1 MNTLEKSLLIK
12 ELRDLIDALTHK
24 RLSLY
29 ETAKAKARI
38 KEIFM
43 LCDKPIFQ
51 KQLLTFKASQN
62 PIQTAVTFAE
72 QSLYAQSF
80 RGVFTEPKA
89 LETALYQQPEAGW
102 AILYQPKAGWQI
114 WLIPAADRTALLSEF
129 QDLEQVYRWMLE
141 QQQQYHCLQTDAE
154 LKQAAVLEAAQ
165 TVTIEAAQTQPIFAT
180 VDPEEN
186 KAVDSPIQFEFITD
200 HIATEE
206 VASSDTQVVDVAKDE
221 LTIEP
226 TADQTII
233 SNPTLNITQPDVT
246 TIDTAQPLTAITPKT
261 STTLAY
267 NLLLSQYS
275 CPISALNLS
284 QNESAQLYR
293 VFLPEAP
300 EVTQYAD
307 VLVHLSDPEEDQQQV
322 LARAVYLAEQT
333 NTQGRFIK
341 YVVLLGALDQM
352 QAIRLTQNFCQQF
365 EHEIAA
371 IREISWEKLQE
382 HLFNFDQLFQCY
394 SHDAQIVWQQK
405 NYFPFIPIQHILITK
420 FIQFEESEAQ
430 SHTPLILLK
439 ERQKIRVIHGQKRL
453 QLSRTE
459 QAIPHILLDRQQGI
473 SWQMI
478 QKVIS
483 QLQQPI
489 DALQLCQALQMYQEK
504 EVSA

>member
-80 RGVFTEPKA
+80 RGVFTQLEA

-102 AILYQPKAGWQI
+102 AILYQPRAGWQI

-165 TVTIEAAQTQPIFAT
+165 TQPIFVTA
-180 VDPEEN
+180 DPEEN

-233 SNPTLNITQPDVT
+233 SNAILNTTQPDAT
-246 TIDTAQPLTAITPKT
+246 TIDTAQMTAGTQKP
-261 STTLAY
+261 SVNPAY

-382 HLFNFDQLFQCY
+382 HLFDFDQLFQCY
-394 SHDAQIVWQQK
+394 SHDAQIVWKQEH
-405 NYFPFIPIQHILITK
+405 YFPFIPIQHIQTTK

>member
-12 ELRDLIDALTHK
+12 ELHDLIDALEHQ

-43 LCDKPIFQ
+43 LCDEPIFQ

-62 PIQTAVTFAE
+62 PIQTAATFAE

-80 RGVFTEPKA
+80 RGVFTQPEA

-102 AILYQPKAGWQI
+102 AILYQPRAGWQI

-165 TVTIEAAQTQPIFAT
+165 TQPVFVTA
-180 VDPEEN
+180 DLEEN

-233 SNPTLNITQPDVT
+233 SNATLDITQPDAT
-246 TIDTAQPLTAITPKT
+246 TIDTAQMTAGTQKP
-261 STTLAY
+261 SVNPAY

-382 HLFNFDQLFQCY
+382 HLFDFDQLFQCY
-394 SHDAQIVWQQK
+394 SHDAQIVWQQEH
-405 NYFPFIPIQHILITK
+405 YFPFIPIQHIQTTK

-453 QLSRTE
+453 QLSRAE
-459 QAIPHILLDRQQGI
+459 QAVPHILLDRQQGM

-489 DALQLCQALQMYQEK
+489 EALQLCQALQMYQEK

>member
-80 RGVFTEPKA
+80 RGVFTQLEA

-102 AILYQPKAGWQI
+102 AILYQPRAGWQI

-186 KAVDSPIQFEFITD
+186 KAADPPIQFDFIRD

-206 VASSDTQVVDVAKDE
+206 VASSETQVLDVAKDE

-233 SNPTLNITQPDVT
+233 SNAILNTAQPDAT
-246 TIDTAQPLTAITPKT
+246 TIDTAQMTAGTQKP
-261 STTLAY
+261 SVNPAY

-322 LARAVYLAEQT
+322 LARTVYLAEQT

-382 HLFNFDQLFQCY
+382 HLFDFDQLFQCY
-394 SHDAQIVWQQK
+394 SHDAQIVWQQEH
-405 NYFPFIPIQHILITK
+405 YFPFIPIQHIQTTK

>member
-51 KQLLTFKASQN
+51 KQLLTFKASQK
-62 PIQTAVTFAE
+62 PTQTAVPFAE

-80 RGVFTEPKA
+80 RGVFTQPEV
-89 LETALYQQPEAGW
+89 LETALYQQPETGW
-102 AILYQPKAGWQI
+102 AILYQPRAGWQI

-129 QDLEQVYRWMLE
+129 QDLEQVYRWMLQ

-186 KAVDSPIQFEFITD
+186 KAADPPIQFDFIRD

-233 SNPTLNITQPDVT
+233 SNATLDITQPDAT
-246 TIDTAQPLTAITPKT
+246 TIDTAQMTAGTQKP
-261 STTLAY
+261 SVNPAY

-382 HLFNFDQLFQCY
+382 HLFDFDQLFQCY
-394 SHDAQIVWQQK
+394 SHDAQIVWQQEH
-405 NYFPFIPIQHILITK
+405 YFPFIPIQHIQTTK

-459 QAIPHILLDRQQGI
+459 QAVPHILLDRQQGI

>member
-72 QSLYAQSF
+72 QSVYAQSF
-80 RGVFTEPKA
+80 CGVFTEPET
-89 LETALYQQPEAGW
+89 LETVLYQQPEAGW
-102 AILYQPKAGWQI
+102 AILYQPRAGWQI

-165 TVTIEAAQTQPIFAT
+165 TVTIEAAQTQPVFVTA
-180 VDPEEN
+180 DLEEN

-233 SNPTLNITQPDVT
+233 SNATLDITQPDAT
-246 TIDTAQPLTAITPKT
+246 TIDTAQMTAGTQKP
-261 STTLAY
+261 SVNPAY

-382 HLFNFDQLFQCY
+382 HLFDFDQLFQCY
-394 SHDAQIVWQQK
+394 SHDAQIVWQQEH
-405 NYFPFIPIQHILITK
+405 YFPFIPIQHIQTTK

>member
-80 RGVFTEPKA
+80 RGVFTQLEA

-102 AILYQPKAGWQI
+102 AILYQPRAGWQI

-165 TVTIEAAQTQPIFAT
+165 TQPVFVTA
-180 VDPEEN
+180 DLEEN
-186 KAVDSPIQFEFITD
+186 KAADPPIQFDFIRD

-233 SNPTLNITQPDVT
+233 SNATLDITQPDAT
-246 TIDTAQPLTAITPKT
+246 TIDTAQMTAGTQKP
-261 STTLAY
+261 SVNPAY

-382 HLFNFDQLFQCY
+382 HLFDFDQLFQCY
-394 SHDAQIVWQQK
+394 SHDAQIVWQQEH
-405 NYFPFIPIQHILITK
+405 YFPFIPIQHIQTTK

>member
-80 RGVFTEPKA
+80 RGVFTQLEA
-89 LETALYQQPEAGW
+89 LETVLYQQPEAGW
-102 AILYQPKAGWQI
+102 AILYQPRAGWQI

-186 KAVDSPIQFEFITD
+186 KAADPPIQFDFIRD

-233 SNPTLNITQPDVT
+233 SNATLDITQPDAT
-246 TIDTAQPLTAITPKT
+246 TIDTAQMTAGTQKP
-261 STTLAY
+261 SVNPAY

-293 VFLPEAP
+293 VFLPEAL

-322 LARAVYLAEQT
+322 LARTVYLAEQT

-382 HLFNFDQLFQCY
+382 HLFDFDQLFQCY
-394 SHDAQIVWQQK
+394 SHDAQIVWQQEH
-405 NYFPFIPIQHILITK
+405 YFPFIPIQHIQTTK

>member
-12 ELRDLIDALTHK
+12 ELHDLIDALTHK

-62 PIQTAVTFAE
+62 PIQTAATFAE

-80 RGVFTEPKA
+80 RGVFTQPEA
-89 LETALYQQPEAGW
+89 LETALYQQPETGW
-102 AILYQPKAGWQI
+102 AILYQPRAGWQI

-186 KAVDSPIQFEFITD
+186 KAADPPIQFDFIRD

-206 VASSDTQVVDVAKDE
+206 VASSDTQVLDVAKDE

-233 SNPTLNITQPDVT
+233 SNATLDITQPDAT
-246 TIDTAQPLTAITPKT
+246 TIDTAQMTAGTQKP
-261 STTLAY
+261 SVNPAY

-307 VLVHLSDPEEDQQQV
+307 VLVHLSDPEEDQQQL
-322 LARAVYLAEQT
+322 LARTVYLAEQT
-333 NTQGRFIK
+333 NTQGHFIK

-382 HLFNFDQLFQCY
+382 HLFDFDQFFQCY
-394 SHDAQIVWQQK
+394 SVDAQIVWQQEH
-405 NYFPFIPIQHILITK
+405 YFPFIPKQQIQTTK

-453 QLSRTE
+453 QLSRAE
-459 QAIPHILLDRQQGI
+459 QAVPHILLDRQQGI

-489 DALQLCQALQMYQEK
+489 EALQLCQALQMYQEK

>member
-12 ELRDLIDALTHK
+12 ELHDLIDALTHK

-80 RGVFTEPKA
+80 RGVFTQLEA

-102 AILYQPKAGWQI
+102 AILYQPRAGWQI

-165 TVTIEAAQTQPIFAT
+165 TQPVFVTA
-180 VDPEEN
+180 DLEEN
-186 KAVDSPIQFEFITD
+186 KAADPPIQFDFIRD

-206 VASSDTQVVDVAKDE
+206 VASSDTQVLDVAKDE

-233 SNPTLNITQPDVT
+233 SNATLDITQPDAT
-246 TIDTAQPLTAITPKT
+246 TIDTAQMTAGTQKP
-261 STTLAY
+261 SVNPAY

-382 HLFNFDQLFQCY
+382 HLFDFDQLFQCY
-394 SHDAQIVWQQK
+394 SHDAQIVWQQEH
-405 NYFPFIPIQHILITK
+405 YFPFIPIQHIQTTK

>member
-12 ELRDLIDALTHK
+12 ELHDLIDALTHK

-80 RGVFTEPKA
+80 RGVFTQPEA
-89 LETALYQQPEAGW
+89 LETALYQQPETGW
-102 AILYQPKAGWQI
+102 AILYQPRAGWQI
-114 WLIPAADRTALLSEF
+114 WLIPAADRTALLSKF

-186 KAVDSPIQFEFITD
+186 KAADPPIQFDFIRD

-206 VASSDTQVVDVAKDE
+206 VASSDTQVLDVAKDE

-233 SNPTLNITQPDVT
+233 SNATLDITQPDAT
-246 TIDTAQPLTAITPKT
+246 TIDTAQMTAGTQKP
-261 STTLAY
+261 SVNPAY

-394 SHDAQIVWQQK
+394 SHDAQIVWQQEH
-405 NYFPFIPIQHILITK
+405 YFPFIPIQHIQTTK

>member
-1 MNTLEKSLLIK
+1 
-12 ELRDLIDALTHK
+12 
-24 RLSLY
+24 
-29 ETAKAKARI
+29 
-38 KEIFM
+38 
-43 LCDKPIFQ
+43 
-51 KQLLTFKASQN
+51 
-62 PIQTAVTFAE
+62 
-72 QSLYAQSF
+72 
-80 RGVFTEPKA
+80 
-89 LETALYQQPEAGW
+89 
-102 AILYQPKAGWQI
+102 
-114 WLIPAADRTALLSEF
+114 
-129 QDLEQVYRWMLE
+129 MLE
-141 QQQQYHCLQTDAE
+141 G
-154 LKQAAVLEAAQ
+154 
-165 TVTIEAAQTQPIFAT
+165 AQTQPVFVTA
-180 VDPEEN
+180 DLEEN
-186 KAVDSPIQFEFITD
+186 KAADPPIQFDFIRD

-206 VASSDTQVVDVAKDE
+206 VASSDTQVLDVAKDE

-233 SNPTLNITQPDVT
+233 SNATLDITQPDAT
-246 TIDTAQPLTAITPKT
+246 TIDTAQMTAGTQKP
-261 STTLAY
+261 SVNPAY

-382 HLFNFDQLFQCY
+382 HLFDFGQLFQCY
-394 SHDAQIVWQQK
+394 SVDAQIVWQQEH
-405 NYFPFIPIQHILITK
+405 YFPFIPKQQIQTTK

-453 QLSRTE
+453 QLSRAE
-459 QAIPHILLDRQQGI
+459 QAVPHILLDRQQGM
-473 SWQMI
+473 SWQLI

-489 DALQLCQALQMYQEK
+489 EALQLCQALQMYQEK

>member
-80 RGVFTEPKA
+80 RGVFTQLEA

-102 AILYQPKAGWQI
+102 AILYQPRAGWQI

-165 TVTIEAAQTQPIFAT
+165 TQPVFAT
-180 VDPEEN
+180 ADPEEN
-186 KAVDSPIQFEFITD
+186 KAADPPIQFDFIRD

-206 VASSDTQVVDVAKDE
+206 VASSDTQVLDVAKDE

-233 SNPTLNITQPDVT
+233 SNAILNTTQPDTT
-246 TIDTAQPLTAITPKT
+246 TIDTAPPITAVTPKP
-261 STTLAY
+261 STTPAY

-382 HLFNFDQLFQCY
+382 HLFDFDQLFQCY
-394 SHDAQIVWQQK
+394 SHDAQIVWQQEH
-405 NYFPFIPIQHILITK
+405 YFPFIPIQHIQTTK

>member
-12 ELRDLIDALTHK
+12 ELHDLIDALTHK

-80 RGVFTEPKA
+80 RGVFTQLEA
-89 LETALYQQPEAGW
+89 LETVLYQQPEAGW
-102 AILYQPKAGWQI
+102 AILYQPRAGWQI

-165 TVTIEAAQTQPIFAT
+165 TVTIEAAQTQPVFVTA
-180 VDPEEN
+180 DLEEN

-233 SNPTLNITQPDVT
+233 SNATLDITQPDAT
-246 TIDTAQPLTAITPKT
+246 TIDTAQMTAGTQKP
-261 STTLAY
+261 SVNPAY

-382 HLFNFDQLFQCY
+382 HLFDFDQLFQCY
-394 SHDAQIVWQQK
+394 SHDAQIVWQQEH
-405 NYFPFIPIQHILITK
+405 YFPFIPIQHIQTTK

>member
-12 ELRDLIDALTHK
+12 ELHDLIDALTHK

-62 PIQTAVTFAE
+62 PIQTAATFAE

-80 RGVFTEPKA
+80 RGVFTEPEI
-89 LETALYQQPEAGW
+89 LESAPYQQPETGW
-102 AILYQPKAGWQI
+102 AILYQPRAGWQI

-186 KAVDSPIQFEFITD
+186 KAADPPIQFDFIRD

-233 SNPTLNITQPDVT
+233 SNATLDITQPDAT
-246 TIDTAQPLTAITPKT
+246 TIDTAQM
-261 STTLAY
+261 TTGTQKPSVNPAY

-307 VLVHLSDPEEDQQQV
+307 VLVHLSDPEVDQQQL
-322 LARAVYLAEQT
+322 LARTVYLAEQT
-333 NTQGRFIK
+333 NTQGHFIK

-382 HLFNFDQLFQCY
+382 HLFDFDQFFQCY
-394 SHDAQIVWQQK
+394 SVDAQIVWQQEH
-405 NYFPFIPIQHILITK
+405 YFPFIPKQQIQTTK

-453 QLSRTE
+453 QLSGAE
-459 QAIPHILLDRQQGI
+459 QAVPHILLDRQQGM

-489 DALQLCQALQMYQEK
+489 DAIQLCQALQMYQEK

>member
-12 ELRDLIDALTHK
+12 ELHDLIDALTHK

-80 RGVFTEPKA
+80 RGVFTQLEA

-102 AILYQPKAGWQI
+102 AILYQPRAGWQI

-129 QDLEQVYRWMLE
+129 QDLEQVYRWMLQ

-165 TVTIEAAQTQPIFAT
+165 TVTIPAAQTQPVFAT
-180 VDPEEN
+180 ADPEEN
-186 KAVDSPIQFEFITD
+186 KAVAPPIQFELITQ

-206 VASSDTQVVDVAKDE
+206 ATSSDTQVLDLTEYE

-226 TADQTII
+226 ITNQTII
-233 SNPTLNITQPDVT
+233 SNPTLNTTQPDVT

-267 NLLLSQYS
+267 NLLLNQYS

-284 QNESAQLYR
+284 QNESVQLYR
-293 VFLPEAP
+293 VFMPEAP
-300 EVTQYAD
+300 EITQYAD
-307 VLVHLSDPEEDQQQV
+307 VLVDLSDPEVDQQQL
-322 LARAVYLAEQT
+322 LARTVYLAEQT
-333 NTQGRFIK
+333 NTQGHFIK

-382 HLFNFDQLFQCY
+382 HLFDFGQLFQCY
-394 SHDAQIVWQQK
+394 SVDAQIVWQQEH
-405 NYFPFIPIQHILITK
+405 YFPFIPKQQIQTTK

-453 QLSRTE
+453 QLSRAE
-459 QAIPHILLDRQQGI
+459 QAVPHILLDRQQGM

-489 DALQLCQALQMYQEK
+489 EALQLCQALQMYQEK

>member
-12 ELRDLIDALTHK
+12 ELHDLIDALEHQ

-43 LCDKPIFQ
+43 LCDEPIFQ

-80 RGVFTEPKA
+80 RGVFTQLEA
-89 LETALYQQPEAGW
+89 LETVLYQQPEAGW
-102 AILYQPKAGWQI
+102 AILYQPRAGWQI

-165 TVTIEAAQTQPIFAT
+165 TQPVFVTA
-180 VDPEEN
+180 DLEEN

-233 SNPTLNITQPDVT
+233 SNATLDITQPDAT
-246 TIDTAQPLTAITPKT
+246 TIDTAQMTAGTQKP
-261 STTLAY
+261 SVNPAY

-382 HLFNFDQLFQCY
+382 HLFDFDQLFQCY
-394 SHDAQIVWQQK
+394 SHDAQIVWQQEH
-405 NYFPFIPIQHILITK
+405 YFPFIPIQHIQTTK

>member
-12 ELRDLIDALTHK
+12 ELHDLIDALEHQ

-43 LCDKPIFQ
+43 LCDEPIFQ

-62 PIQTAVTFAE
+62 PIQTAATFAE

-80 RGVFTEPKA
+80 RGVFTQLEA

-102 AILYQPKAGWQI
+102 AILYQPRAGWQI

-165 TVTIEAAQTQPIFAT
+165 TQPVFVTA
-180 VDPEEN
+180 DLEEN
-186 KAVDSPIQFEFITD
+186 KAADPPIQFDFIRD

-206 VASSDTQVVDVAKDE
+206 VASSDTQVLDVAKDE

-233 SNPTLNITQPDVT
+233 SNATLDITQPDAT
-246 TIDTAQPLTAITPKT
+246 TIDTAQMTAGTQKP
-261 STTLAY
+261 SVNPAY

-382 HLFNFDQLFQCY
+382 HLFDFGQLFQCY
-394 SHDAQIVWQQK
+394 SVDAQIVWQQEH
-405 NYFPFIPIQHILITK
+405 YFPFIPKQQIQTTK

-453 QLSRTE
+453 QLSRAE
-459 QAIPHILLDRQQGI
+459 QAVPHILLDRQQGM

-489 DALQLCQALQMYQEK
+489 EALQLCQALQMYQEK

>member
-12 ELRDLIDALTHK
+12 ELHDLIDALTHQ

-43 LCDKPIFQ
+43 LCDEPIFQ

-62 PIQTAVTFAE
+62 PIQTAATFAE

-80 RGVFTEPKA
+80 RGVFTQPEA
-89 LETALYQQPEAGW
+89 LETALYQQPETGW
-102 AILYQPKAGWQI
+102 AILYQPRAGWQI

-129 QDLEQVYRWMLE
+129 QDLEQVYRWMLQ

-165 TVTIEAAQTQPIFAT
+165 TATIPAAQTQPVFAT
-180 VDPEEN
+180 ADPEEN
-186 KAVDSPIQFEFITD
+186 KAVAPPIQFELITQ

-206 VASSDTQVVDVAKDE
+206 ATSSDTQVLDVAEHE
-221 LTIEP
+221 LTIESI
-226 TADQTII
+226 TDQTII
-233 SNPTLNITQPDVT
+233 SCTTLNTTPPDVT
-246 TIDTAQPLTAITPKT
+246 TIDTVQPLTAVTPK
-261 STTLAY
+261 SSIPPAY
-267 NLLLSQYS
+267 NLLLNQYS

-284 QNESAQLYR
+284 QNESVQLYR
-293 VFLPEAP
+293 VFMPEAP
-300 EVTQYAD
+300 EITQYAD
-307 VLVHLSDPEEDQQQV
+307 VLVDLSDPEVDQQQL
-322 LARAVYLAEQT
+322 LARTVYLAEQT
-333 NTQGRFIK
+333 NTQGHFIK

-382 HLFNFDQLFQCY
+382 HLFDFGQLFQCY
-394 SHDAQIVWQQK
+394 SVDAQIVWQQEH
-405 NYFPFIPIQHILITK
+405 YFPFIPKQEIQTTK

-453 QLSRTE
+453 QLSRAE
-459 QAIPHILLDRQQGI
+459 QAVPHILLDRQQGM
-473 SWQMI
+473 SWQLI

-489 DALQLCQALQMYQEK
+489 EALQLCQALQMYQEK

>member
-12 ELRDLIDALTHK
+12 ELHDLIDALTHK

-43 LCDKPIFQ
+43 LCDEPIFQ

-80 RGVFTEPKA
+80 RGVFTQLEA

-102 AILYQPKAGWQI
+102 AILYQLRAGWQI
-114 WLIPAADRTALLSEF
+114 WLTPAADRTALLSEF

-186 KAVDSPIQFEFITD
+186 KAADPPIQFDFIRD

-206 VASSDTQVVDVAKDE
+206 VASSNTQVLDVAKDE

-233 SNPTLNITQPDVT
+233 SNATLDITQPDAT
-246 TIDTAQPLTAITPKT
+246 TIDTAQMTAGTQKP
-261 STTLAY
+261 SVNPAY

-382 HLFNFDQLFQCY
+382 HLFDFDQLFQCY
-394 SHDAQIVWQQK
+394 SHDAQIVWQQEH
-405 NYFPFIPIQHILITK
+405 YFPFIPIQHIQTTK

>member
-12 ELRDLIDALTHK
+12 ELHDLIDALEHQ

-43 LCDKPIFQ
+43 LCDEPIFQ

-62 PIQTAVTFAE
+62 PIQTAATFAE

-80 RGVFTEPKA
+80 RGVFTQLEA

-102 AILYQPKAGWQI
+102 AILYQPRAGWQI

-165 TVTIEAAQTQPIFAT
+165 TQPVFVTA
-180 VDPEEN
+180 DLEEN
-186 KAVDSPIQFEFITD
+186 KAADPPIQFDFIRD

-233 SNPTLNITQPDVT
+233 SNAILNTTQPDAT
-246 TIDTAQPLTAITPKT
+246 TIDTAQMTAGTQKP
-261 STTLAY
+261 SVNPAY

-382 HLFNFDQLFQCY
+382 HLFDFGQLFQCY
-394 SHDAQIVWQQK
+394 SVDAQIVWQQEH
-405 NYFPFIPIQHILITK
+405 YFPFIPKQQIQTTK

>member
-12 ELRDLIDALTHK
+12 ELHDLTNALTHQ

-43 LCDKPIFQ
+43 LCDEPIFQ

-62 PIQTAVTFAE
+62 PIQTAATFAE

-80 RGVFTEPKA
+80 RGVFTQPET
-89 LETALYQQPEAGW
+89 LEAALYQQPETGW
-102 AILYQPKAGWQI
+102 AILYQPRAGWQI
-114 WLIPAADRTALLSEF
+114 WLIPAADRTALLSKF

-186 KAVDSPIQFEFITD
+186 KTADPPIQFDFITD

-206 VASSDTQVVDVAKDE
+206 VASSDTPVLDVAKDE

-233 SNPTLNITQPDVT
+233 SNATLDITQPDAT
-246 TIDTAQPLTAITPKT
+246 TIDSAQMTAGTQKPSVNP
-261 STTLAY
+261 AY

-300 EVTQYAD
+300 KVTQYAD
-307 VLVHLSDPEEDQQQV
+307 VLVHLSDPEVDQQQL

-333 NTQGRFIK
+333 NTQGHFIK

-352 QAIRLTQNFCQQF
+352 QAIRLIQNFCQQF

-382 HLFNFDQLFQCY
+382 HLFDFVQLFQCY
-394 SHDAQIVWQQK
+394 SVDAQIVWQQEH
-405 NYFPFIPIQHILITK
+405 YFPFIPKQQLQTTK
-420 FIQFEESEAQ
+420 FIQFEENEAQ

-459 QAIPHILLDRQQGI
+459 QAVPYILLDRQQGM

>member
-80 RGVFTEPKA
+80 RGVFTQLEA

-102 AILYQPKAGWQI
+102 AILYQPRAGWQI

-186 KAVDSPIQFEFITD
+186 KAADPPIQFDFIRD

-233 SNPTLNITQPDVT
+233 SNATLDITQPDAT
-246 TIDTAQPLTAITPKT
+246 TIDTAQMTAGTQKP
-261 STTLAY
+261 SVNPAY

-382 HLFNFDQLFQCY
+382 HLFDFDQLFQCY
-394 SHDAQIVWQQK
+394 SHDAQIVWQQEH
-405 NYFPFIPIQHILITK
+405 YFPFIPIQHIQTTK

>member
-12 ELRDLIDALTHK
+12 ELHDLIDALTHK

-80 RGVFTEPKA
+80 RGVFTQLEA

-102 AILYQPKAGWQI
+102 AILYQPRAGWQI

-186 KAVDSPIQFEFITD
+186 KAADPPIQFDFIRD

-233 SNPTLNITQPDVT
+233 SNAILNTTQPDTT
-246 TIDTAQPLTAITPKT
+246 TIDTAPPITAVTPKP
-261 STTLAY
+261 STTPAY

-394 SHDAQIVWQQK
+394 SHDAQIVWQQVH
-405 NYFPFIPIQHILITK
+405 YFPFIPIQHIQTTK

>member
-80 RGVFTEPKA
+80 RGVFTQLEA

-102 AILYQPKAGWQI
+102 AILYQPRAGWQI

-186 KAVDSPIQFEFITD
+186 KAADPPIQFDFIRD

-206 VASSDTQVVDVAKDE
+206 VASSDTQVLDVAKDE

-233 SNPTLNITQPDVT
+233 SNATLDITQPDAT
-246 TIDTAQPLTAITPKT
+246 TIDTAQMTAGTQKP
-261 STTLAY
+261 SVNPAY

-382 HLFNFDQLFQCY
+382 HLFDFDQLFQCY
-394 SHDAQIVWQQK
+394 SHDAQIVWQQEH
-405 NYFPFIPIQHILITK
+405 YFPFIPIQHIQTTK

>member
-62 PIQTAVTFAE
+62 PIQTAATFAE

-80 RGVFTEPKA
+80 RGVFTQPEV
-89 LETALYQQPEAGW
+89 LETALYQQPETGW
-102 AILYQPKAGWQI
+102 AILYQPRAGWQI

-186 KAVDSPIQFEFITD
+186 KAADPPIQFDFIRD

-206 VASSDTQVVDVAKDE
+206 VASSDTQVLDVAKDE

-233 SNPTLNITQPDVT
+233 SNATLDITQPDAT
-246 TIDTAQPLTAITPKT
+246 TIDTAQMTAGTQKP
-261 STTLAY
+261 SVNPAY

-382 HLFNFDQLFQCY
+382 HLFDFDQLFQCY
-394 SHDAQIVWQQK
+394 SHDAQIVWQQEH
-405 NYFPFIPIQHILITK
+405 YFPFIPIQHIQTTK

>member
-80 RGVFTEPKA
+80 RGVFTQLEA
-89 LETALYQQPEAGW
+89 LETVLYQQPEAGW
-102 AILYQPKAGWQI
+102 AILYQPRAGWQI

-165 TVTIEAAQTQPIFAT
+165 TQPVFVTA
-180 VDPEEN
+180 DLEEN

-233 SNPTLNITQPDVT
+233 SNAILNTTQPDTT
-246 TIDTAQPLTAITPKT
+246 TIDTAPPITAVTPKP
-261 STTLAY
+261 STTPAY

-382 HLFNFDQLFQCY
+382 HLFDFDQLFQCY
-394 SHDAQIVWQQK
+394 SHDAQIVWQQEH
-405 NYFPFIPIQHILITK
+405 YFPFIPIQHIQTTK

>member
-80 RGVFTEPKA
+80 RGVFTQLEA

-102 AILYQPKAGWQI
+102 AILYQPRAGWQI

-165 TVTIEAAQTQPIFAT
+165 TQPVFVTA
-180 VDPEEN
+180 DLEEN

-206 VASSDTQVVDVAKDE
+206 VASSDTQVLDVAKDE

-233 SNPTLNITQPDVT
+233 SNATLDITQPDAT
-246 TIDTAQPLTAITPKT
+246 TIDTAQMTAGTQKP
-261 STTLAY
+261 SVNPAY

-382 HLFNFDQLFQCY
+382 HLFDFDQLFQCY
-394 SHDAQIVWQQK
+394 SHDAQIVWQQEH
-405 NYFPFIPIQHILITK
+405 YFPFIPIQHIQTTK

>member
-12 ELRDLIDALTHK
+12 ELHDLTDALK
-24 RLSLY
+24 QQRLSLY

-43 LCDKPIFQ
+43 LCDEPIFQ

-62 PIQTAVTFAE
+62 PIQTAATFAE

-80 RGVFTEPKA
+80 RGVFTQPEA
-89 LETALYQQPEAGW
+89 LETALYQQPETGW
-102 AILYQPKAGWQI
+102 AILYQPRAGWQI
-114 WLIPAADRTALLSEF
+114 WLIPAATRTALLSEF
-129 QDLEQVYRWMLE
+129 QDLEQVYRWMLQ
-141 QQQQYHCLQTDAE
+141 QQQQYHCLKTDAE
-154 LKQAAVLEAAQ
+154 LKQAAVLEPAQ
-165 TVTIEAAQTQPIFAT
+165 TVTLEAAQTQPIFAT

-186 KAVDSPIQFEFITD
+186 KAADPPIQFDFITD

-206 VASSDTQVVDVAKDE
+206 VASSDTQVLDVAKDE

-233 SNPTLNITQPDVT
+233 SNATLDITQPDAT
-246 TIDTAQPLTAITPKT
+246 TIDTAQMTAGTQKP
-261 STTLAY
+261 SVNPAY
-267 NLLLSQYS
+267 NLLLSQYR

-307 VLVHLSDPEEDQQQV
+307 VLVHLSDPEVDQQQL

-333 NTQGRFIK
+333 NTQGHFIK

-352 QAIRLTQNFCQQF
+352 QAIRLTQKFCQQF

-382 HLFNFDQLFQCY
+382 HLFDFVQLFQCY
-394 SHDAQIVWQQK
+394 SVDAQIVWQQEH
-405 NYFPFIPIQHILITK
+405 YFPFIPKQQIQTTK

-459 QAIPHILLDRQQGI
+459 QAVPYILLDRQQGM

-489 DALQLCQALQMYQEK
+489 DALQLCQTLQMYQEK

>member
-80 RGVFTEPKA
+80 RGVFTQLEA

-102 AILYQPKAGWQI
+102 AILYQPRAGWQI

-186 KAVDSPIQFEFITD
+186 KAADPPIQFDFIRD

-206 VASSDTQVVDVAKDE
+206 VASSNTQVLDVAKDE

-233 SNPTLNITQPDVT
+233 SNATLDITQPDAT
-246 TIDTAQPLTAITPKT
+246 TIDTAQMTAGTQKP
-261 STTLAY
+261 SVNPAY

-382 HLFNFDQLFQCY
+382 HLFDFDQLFQCY
-394 SHDAQIVWQQK
+394 SHDAQIVWQQEH
-405 NYFPFIPIQHILITK
+405 YFPFIPIQHIQTTK

>member
-38 KEIFM
+38 KDIFM
-43 LCDKPIFQ
+43 LCDEPIFQ
-51 KQLLTFKASQN
+51 KQLLTFKALQN
-62 PIQTAVTFAE
+62 PIQTAATFAE

-80 RGVFTEPKA
+80 RGVFTQLEA

-165 TVTIEAAQTQPIFAT
+165 TQPVFVTA
-180 VDPEEN
+180 DLEEN

-233 SNPTLNITQPDVT
+233 SNAILNTTQPDAT
-246 TIDTAQPLTAITPKT
+246 TIDTAQMTAGTQKP
-261 STTLAY
+261 SVNPAY

-382 HLFNFDQLFQCY
+382 HLFDLNQFFQCY
-394 SHDAQIVWQQK
+394 SVDAQIVWQQEH
-405 NYFPFIPIQHILITK
+405 YFPFIPKQQIQTTK

-453 QLSRTE
+453 QLSRAE
-459 QAIPHILLDRQQGI
+459 QAVPHILLDRQQGI

-489 DALQLCQALQMYQEK
+489 EALQLCQALQMYQEK

>member
-80 RGVFTEPKA
+80 RGVFTQLEA

-102 AILYQPKAGWQI
+102 AILYQPRAGWQI

-165 TVTIEAAQTQPIFAT
+165 TVTTEAAQTQPIFAT

-233 SNPTLNITQPDVT
+233 SNAILNTAQPDAT
-246 TIDTAQPLTAITPKT
+246 TIDTAQMTAGTQKP
-261 STTLAY
+261 SVNPAY

-293 VFLPEAP
+293 VFLPEAL

-322 LARAVYLAEQT
+322 LARTVYLAEQT

-382 HLFNFDQLFQCY
+382 HLFDFDQLFQCY
-394 SHDAQIVWQQK
+394 SHDAQIVWQQEH
-405 NYFPFIPIQHILITK
+405 YFPFIPIQHIQTTK

>member
-12 ELRDLIDALTHK
+12 ELHDLIDALEHQ

-43 LCDKPIFQ
+43 LCDEPIFQ

-62 PIQTAVTFAE
+62 PIQTAATFAE

-80 RGVFTEPKA
+80 RGVFTQPEA

-102 AILYQPKAGWQI
+102 AILYQPRAGWQI

-165 TVTIEAAQTQPIFAT
+165 TQPVFVTA
-180 VDPEEN
+180 DLEEN
-186 KAVDSPIQFEFITD
+186 KAADPPIQFDFIRD

-233 SNPTLNITQPDVT
+233 SNAILNTTQPDTT
-246 TIDTAQPLTAITPKT
+246 TIDTAPPITAVTPKP
-261 STTLAY
+261 STTPAY

-382 HLFNFDQLFQCY
+382 HLFDFGQLFQCY
-394 SHDAQIVWQQK
+394 SVDAQIVWQQEH
-405 NYFPFIPIQHILITK
+405 YFPFIPKQQIQTTK

-453 QLSRTE
+453 QLSRAE
-459 QAIPHILLDRQQGI
+459 QAVPHILLDRQQGM

-489 DALQLCQALQMYQEK
+489 EALQLCQALQMYQEK

>member
-12 ELRDLIDALTHK
+12 ELHDLIDALTHK

-80 RGVFTEPKA
+80 RGVFTQLEA
-89 LETALYQQPEAGW
+89 LETVLYQQPEAGW
-102 AILYQPKAGWQI
+102 AILYQPRAGWQI

-165 TVTIEAAQTQPIFAT
+165 TQPVFVTA
-180 VDPEEN
+180 DLEEN

-233 SNPTLNITQPDVT
+233 SNAILNTTQPDTT
-246 TIDTAQPLTAITPKT
+246 TIDTAPPITAVTPKP
-261 STTLAY
+261 STTPAY

-382 HLFNFDQLFQCY
+382 HLFDFDQLFQCY
-394 SHDAQIVWQQK
+394 SHDAQIVWQQEH
-405 NYFPFIPIQHILITK
+405 YFPFIPIQHIQTTK

>member
-12 ELRDLIDALTHK
+12 ELHDLTDALKLK

-29 ETAKAKARI
+29 ETAKAQARI

-43 LCDKPIFQ
+43 LCDEPIFQ
-51 KQLLTFKASQN
+51 KQLLTFKALQN
-62 PIQTAVTFAE
+62 PIQTAATFAK

-80 RGVFTEPKA
+80 RGVFTEPET
-89 LETALYQQPEAGW
+89 LEAALYQQPETGW
-102 AILYQPKAGWQI
+102 AILYQPRAGWQI
-114 WLIPAADRTALLSEF
+114 WLIPAAERTALLSEF
-129 QDLEQVYRWMLE
+129 QDLEQVYRWMLQ

-186 KAVDSPIQFEFITD
+186 KAADPPIQFDFIRD

-206 VASSDTQVVDVAKDE
+206 VASSDTQVLDVAKDE

-233 SNPTLNITQPDVT
+233 SNATLDITQPDAT
-246 TIDTAQPLTAITPKT
+246 TIDTAQMTAGTQKP
-261 STTLAY
+261 SVNPAY

-382 HLFNFDQLFQCY
+382 HLFDFDQLFQCY
-394 SHDAQIVWQQK
+394 SHDAQIVWQQEH
-405 NYFPFIPIQHILITK
+405 YFPFIPIQHIQTTK

>member
-12 ELRDLIDALTHK
+12 ELHDLIDALTHK

-80 RGVFTEPKA
+80 RGVFTQLEA

-102 AILYQPKAGWQI
+102 AILYQPRAGWQI

-165 TVTIEAAQTQPIFAT
+165 TQPVFVTA
-180 VDPEEN
+180 DLEEN
-186 KAVDSPIQFEFITD
+186 KAADPPIQFDFIRD

-233 SNPTLNITQPDVT
+233 SNAILNTTQPDTT
-246 TIDTAQPLTAITPKT
+246 TIDTAPPITAVTPKP
-261 STTLAY
+261 STTPAY

-322 LARAVYLAEQT
+322 LARTVYLAEQT

-382 HLFNFDQLFQCY
+382 HLFDFDQLFQCY
-394 SHDAQIVWQQK
+394 SHDAQIVWQQEH
-405 NYFPFIPIQHILITK
+405 YFPFIPIQHIQTTK

-453 QLSRTE
+453 QLSRTA

>member
-12 ELRDLIDALTHK
+12 ELHDLIDALTHK

-80 RGVFTEPKA
+80 RGVFTQLEA
-89 LETALYQQPEAGW
+89 LETVLYQQPEAGW
-102 AILYQPKAGWQI
+102 AILYQPRADWQI

-165 TVTIEAAQTQPIFAT
+165 TQPVFVTA
-180 VDPEEN
+180 DLEEN

-206 VASSDTQVVDVAKDE
+206 VASSDTQVLDVAKDE

-233 SNPTLNITQPDVT
+233 SNAILNTTQPDTT
-246 TIDTAQPLTAITPKT
+246 TIDTAPPITAVTPKP
-261 STTLAY
+261 STTPAY

-382 HLFNFDQLFQCY
+382 HLFDFDQLFQCY
-394 SHDAQIVWQQK
+394 SHDAQIVWQQEH
-405 NYFPFIPIQHILITK
+405 YFPFIPIQHIQTTK
-420 FIQFEESEAQ
+420 FIQFEENEAQ

-459 QAIPHILLDRQQGI
+459 QAVPHILLDRQQGI